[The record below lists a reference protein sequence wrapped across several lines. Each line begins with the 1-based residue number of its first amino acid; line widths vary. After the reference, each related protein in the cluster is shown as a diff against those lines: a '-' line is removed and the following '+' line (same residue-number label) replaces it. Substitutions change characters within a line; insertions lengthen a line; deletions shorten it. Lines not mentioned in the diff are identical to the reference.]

1 MGYRPVIDSY
11 ETFVGSSWTSR
22 REVLAWGAGAELVLR
37 VKWKGPEVEK
47 EYLHAIRN
55 KEDVA
60 SFDQY
65 HHKVRWWR
73 VKDSTHQD
81 GKDDI
86 TAINLLKDSQ
96 KPSPSSEYLVVG
108 RATGELTMISVDLKS
123 EGLWQTKTRFSHRG
137 QTVRFAT
144 VSSAV
149 EPSLAACIGD
159 HTIAIYAVK
168 SDNESVEPL
177 RLIQIQP
184 SPNKACRLWSTVFLR
199 QDRLAVGLGPSTEPI
214 QVFDFGCEAIPS
226 KPFRTFSVE
235 NENAKHDVRLTVYSL
250 APLPP
255 SSRGLE
261 SEGDRFLSGGFDGA
275 ISAYIATFTDPVDA
289 CSAVYSLLPLGCDQ
303 FLAGS
308 ANHSL
313 LKVFNLRLALENLGQ
328 KRSSAAY
335 FTEKA
340 VGSGLVSQRGSPVA
354 PEGVSLDAPGLVGI
368 LPDSRGR
375 SGTSNVALTGVGSSS
390 SSSETQGFNDWNV
403 FLADRDHR
411 TGPTWRTIRE
421 SISSVYS
428 LSCPS
433 LLSPTFYAGIEGNVV
448 QVDLTATDDRFPDP
462 ILQLAP
468 RPKGKK
474 YPEALRKKHYD
485 SDVMC
490 LAMYEQVKGPVKLRQ
505 QIPRPSTLLC
515 CHSFQFF
522 TKHIQITV
530 DASLP
535 ICSGPYLVAPLP
547 ACIRRRTRLALYHF
561 RRLQLPN
568 DDPLA
573 SQKRVSSGR
582 KLEAQYKMALKYI
595 VYLPATPTPQL
606 QSFSAPILN
615 LQDTRVDA
623 PFFGANS
630 WTGILK
636 PVVGG
641 GIPSHHVYVKL
652 SMTFKDGGAFD
663 FATIY
668 ERIKETV
675 SQAVEMARE
684 SGRQQGPDLS
694 DINLEQLPAYEEVGN
709 TVPAPPPQLHQPTA
723 ISPTAP
729 SYAPSRDSG
738 IVLSSD
744 DERHAKPSTMEASD
758 QQYPPPNEPPPG
770 YEEVQQT
777 SVVENLERNLRI
789 EH

>member
-108 RATGELTMISVDLKS
+108 RATGELTMISVDHKS

-235 NENAKHDVRLTVYSL
+235 NENAKYDVRLTVYSL

-275 ISAYIATFTDPVDA
+275 IRLHDLQSPNAYIATFTDPVDA

-328 KRSSAAY
+328 KKSSAAY

-340 VGSGLVSQRGSPVA
+340 VGSGLISQRGSPVA

-375 SGTSNVALTGVGSSS
+375 SGTSNIALTGVGSSS

-421 SISSVYS
+421 SFSSVYS

-468 RPKGKK
+468 RPRGKK

-485 SDVMC
+485 SDVIC

-505 QIPRPSTLLC
+505 Q
-515 CHSFQFF
+515 
-522 TKHIQITV
+522 
-530 DASLP
+530 
-535 ICSGPYLVAPLP
+535 
-547 ACIRRRTRLALYHF
+547 
-561 RRLQLPN
+561 
-568 DDPLA
+568 
-573 SQKRVSSGR
+573 
-582 KLEAQYKMALKYI
+582 I

-636 PVVGG
+636 PVGGG

-709 TVPAPPPQLHQPTA
+709 TVPAPPPLLHQPTA

-744 DERHAKPSTMEASD
+744 DERHVKPSAMEASD

-777 SVVENLERNLRI
+777 SVAENLERNLRI

>member
-1 MGYRPVIDSY
+1 MLEGSIEITNLVKAQAPGQSHHQIETSMYVNLTPLLRFQIDGNNRRTTHTLLYMSTPLLQDLPPELLAHIVFYLDTAQSLVSLAASSRKLYYYVQDDGYQAFVQSRYPSISTPPLWKEAAHGLTTLSRAWERKSLIARCIVPPVLDKSRRPYPRERSRRQTMGYRPVIDSY

-108 RATGELTMISVDLKS
+108 RATGELTMISVDHKS

-235 NENAKHDVRLTVYSL
+235 NENAKYDVRLTVYSL

-275 ISAYIATFTDPVDA
+275 I
-289 CSAVYSLLPLGCDQ
+289 
-303 FLAGS
+303 
-308 ANHSL
+308 
-313 LKVFNLRLALENLGQ
+313 R
-328 KRSSAAY
+328 
-335 FTEKA
+335 
-340 VGSGLVSQRGSPVA
+340 
-354 PEGVSLDAPGLVGI
+354 
-368 LPDSRGR
+368 
-375 SGTSNVALTGVGSSS
+375 
-390 SSSETQGFNDWNV
+390 
-403 FLADRDHR
+403 
-411 TGPTWRTIRE
+411 
-421 SISSVYS
+421 
-428 LSCPS
+428 
-433 LLSPTFYAGIEGNVV
+433 
-448 QVDLTATDDRFPDP
+448 
-462 ILQLAP
+462 
-468 RPKGKK
+468 
-474 YPEALRKKHYD
+474 
-485 SDVMC
+485 
-490 LAMYEQVKGPVKLRQ
+490 
-505 QIPRPSTLLC
+505 
-515 CHSFQFF
+515 
-522 TKHIQITV
+522 
-530 DASLP
+530 
-535 ICSGPYLVAPLP
+535 
-547 ACIRRRTRLALYHF
+547 
-561 RRLQLPN
+561 
-568 DDPLA
+568 
-573 SQKRVSSGR
+573 
-582 KLEAQYKMALKYI
+582 
-595 VYLPATPTPQL
+595 
-606 QSFSAPILN
+606 
-615 LQDTRVDA
+615 
-623 PFFGANS
+623 
-630 WTGILK
+630 
-636 PVVGG
+636 
-641 GIPSHHVYVKL
+641 
-652 SMTFKDGGAFD
+652 
-663 FATIY
+663 
-668 ERIKETV
+668 
-675 SQAVEMARE
+675 
-684 SGRQQGPDLS
+684 
-694 DINLEQLPAYEEVGN
+694 
-709 TVPAPPPQLHQPTA
+709 
-723 ISPTAP
+723 
-729 SYAPSRDSG
+729 
-738 IVLSSD
+738 
-744 DERHAKPSTMEASD
+744 
-758 QQYPPPNEPPPG
+758 
-770 YEEVQQT
+770 
-777 SVVENLERNLRI
+777 
-789 EH
+789 